1 MFLRVILMCPRSLFQ
16 SLCKFS
22 VEEVEDPGNQRE
34 KVLPP
39 DTGHGFLWRLYSHWR
54 FEERDDGVYVE
65 CRAISLTRDV
75 PFGLRW
81 AIEPIIQKLPQESL
95 TKTLEAA
102 RTALQARK
110 QFVLFWLGAT
120 AERRGLRFSNCFSC
134 NSQEW
139 MAFRQRSRA
148 VTSCLQRESAA
159 QCPALIRL
167 SAVAVPGDASVA
179 PGREQ
184 FGMNPAEW
192 ALAMSRATYPRLLQH
207 FPGGGISAA

>member
-1 MFLRVILMCPRSLFQ
+1 MKVDGTSLMFLRVILMCPRSLFQ

-102 RTALQARK
+102 RIALQARK

-120 AERRGLRFSNCFSC
+120 AERRGLPLFELLFVQLSGVDGFSTTFPCSYELSSKRIGSTVPFSNSVVCS
-134 NSQEW
+134 
-139 MAFRQRSRA
+139 SR
-148 VTSCLQRESAA
+148 TWRC
-159 QCPALIRL
+159 
-167 SAVAVPGDASVA
+167 
-179 PGREQ
+179 
-184 FGMNPAEW
+184 
-192 ALAMSRATYPRLLQH
+192 
-207 FPGGGISAA
+207 ISAARPGTIRDEPC